1 MRIRFHLNFEALRT
15 ITSPIAFLGL
25 LLLQLFLSGCNV
37 APNIPSNQSAPS
49 KPDAIIYIPINPTI
63 TPTPFQPISA
73 TPTFIPTEYVGP
85 AIALTASAQD
95 SSTFPGLNHTWGSY
109 PGPSVFPPLEIPSPV
124 GILDQPKNQT
134 NILIM
139 GSDQRPYEGGYRT
152 DVLLLLTLNPN
163 KGTAT
168 LTSFPRDLYVY
179 IPGWTMERI
188 NTAQARGGF
197 QLTAQMFEYNFGV
210 RPDYWVL
217 INFDGFVSIINS
229 LGGIDVLASQT
240 LTDTRDG
247 FGYYTVPAGSF
258 HMDGDTA
265 LWYVRSRG
273 TSSDFDRTR
282 RAQEVL
288 QAIFFRVISL
298 DGVARAPELYE
309 QYQSTMSTNL
319 SIENILPLLPL
330 ATKLATSNNI
340 IRYAIG
346 SSHVTEWVNPYNGAQ
361 VLLPNRTAILDIM
374 KQALSAP

>member
-1 MRIRFHLNFEALRT
+1 
-15 ITSPIAFLGL
+15 
-25 LLLQLFLSGCNV
+25 
-37 APNIPSNQSAPS
+37 
-49 KPDAIIYIPINPTI
+49 
-63 TPTPFQPISA
+63 
-73 TPTFIPTEYVGP
+73 
-85 AIALTASAQD
+85 
-95 SSTFPGLNHTWGSY
+95 
-109 PGPSVFPPLEIPSPV
+109 
-124 GILDQPKNQT
+124 
-134 NILIM
+134 M

-152 DVLLLLTLNPN
+152 DVLLLLTLNPD

-210 RPDYWVL
+210 RPDYWVM
-217 INFDGFVSIINS
+217 INFNGFVSVINS
-229 LGGIDVLASQT
+229 LGGIDIHASQT

-247 FGYYTVPAGSF
+247 YDYYTVPAGTF

-282 RAQEVL
+282 RAQEVI

-298 DGVARAPELYE
+298 DGVARAPELYG
-309 QYQSTMSTNL
+309 QYQSAMITDMT
-319 SIENILPLLPL
+319 IEDILPLLPL
-330 ATKLATSNNI
+330 ATQLATGNNI

-346 SSHVTEWVNPYNGAQ
+346 SSHVTPWINPYNGAQ
-361 VLLPNRTAILDIM
+361 VLLPNRAAVLDIM
-374 KQALSAP
+374 KQALGVP